1 MLAGVFVN
9 RLAGFLQIFLILFL
23 THRGFSKGEAGIAL
37 GVYAVGAVLG
47 TVIGGWLSDRLGPR
61 PATVISM
68 MGAAV
73 LLVAIVYLKIYPLL
87 LAAVLL
93 VGAVGV
99 IYRPAAQSLI
109 TGMAPQG
116 QLVMVTAMYRLC
128 LNLGTTAAPVIGGL
142 LVQASYLLL
151 FWGEAIGA
159 LLFGLIALRYLP
171 RQPKQARPTAQ
182 AEAEPGEAQ
191 PQTGYRAL
199 LGDPRFLVFL
209 AGFLLICL
217 VYSQYTAVLPLA
229 VEKARLSIWWY
240 IALVSLNAAIVVTC
254 EVLAT
259 KWVQKWPTRVTV
271 MTGFSLLAL
280 GYGIYAIK
288 MIPVLLVL
296 GTLTWTL
303 SEITGTP
310 TVYAY
315 PGMIAPAHLR
325 GRYYGALQSVYSL
338 GAVLGPIGGV
348 FLFIHIGQTVFVYC
362 ALIAVAGAVVGTAGI
377 RQTSQA
383 GPGTPDAE
391 AAAGAVAADVG
402 LVPTEPPGEGG
413 FDQGGEVGA
422 AGREVPGVA
431 QGEQADAAA
440 SGDADDG
447 GGVRGQVGG
456 G

>member
-1 MLAGVFVN
+1 MAAEEPGAHTGHLGVAATWRQLPGPARAMLAGVFVN

-23 THRGFSKGEAGIAL
+23 THRGFSRAEAGIAL
-37 GVYAVGAVLG
+37 GAYAAGAVLG

-61 PATVISM
+61 PATIISM

-73 LLVAIVYLKIYPLL
+73 LLVAIVYVRIYPLL
-87 LAAVLL
+87 LVVVLL

-109 TGMAPQG
+109 TAMAPQG

-128 LNLGTTAAPVIGGL
+128 LNLGTTAAPLIGGL

-151 FWGEAIGA
+151 FWGEATGA

-171 RQPKQARPTAQ
+171 RQPRQAAQ
-182 AEAEPGEAQ
+182 AEEPGKDQ
-191 PQTGYRAL
+191 PQPGYRAL

-209 AGFLLICL
+209 AGFLLLCL

-240 IALVSLNAAIVVTC
+240 IGIVSLNAAIVVTC

-259 KWVQKWPTRVTV
+259 RWVQNWPVRVTQ

-303 SEITGTP
+303 SEIIGTP

-325 GRYYGALQSVYSL
+325 GRYYGALQSAYSL

-348 FLFIHIGQTVFVYC
+348 FLFIRVGQTVFTYC
-362 ALIAVAGAVVGTAGI
+362 AVIAVAATVVAAAGI

-383 GPGTPDAE
+383 RPG
-391 AAAGAVAADVG
+391 
-402 LVPTEPPGEGG
+402 
-413 FDQGGEVGA
+413 
-422 AGREVPGVA
+422 
-431 QGEQADAAA
+431 
-440 SGDADDG
+440 
-447 GGVRGQVGG
+447 
-456 G
+456 